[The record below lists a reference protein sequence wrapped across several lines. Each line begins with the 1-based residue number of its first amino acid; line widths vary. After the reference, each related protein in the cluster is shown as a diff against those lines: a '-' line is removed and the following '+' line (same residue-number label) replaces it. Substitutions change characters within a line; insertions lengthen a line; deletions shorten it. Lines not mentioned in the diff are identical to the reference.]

1 MTTTDDLQPGTRHAR
16 RGKIGWLRCENFECT
31 LSGGIKDGVPVQHTV
46 IISVART
53 PDGALHEVVY
63 EGRGKI
69 GQGKDLMLHDLSI
82 ATSRI
87 IQKRDP
93 ETGEPIGDLP

>member
-1 MTTTDDLQPGTRHAR
+1 MTTTDDLQPSTRPAR

-31 LSGGIKDGVPVQHTV
+31 LSGGINSFGEQVKHTV
-46 IISVART
+46 ILSVART
-53 PDGALHEVVY
+53 PDGVLHEVVI

-82 ATSRI
+82 AMSRI

-93 ETGEPIGDLP
+93 ETGEPLGD